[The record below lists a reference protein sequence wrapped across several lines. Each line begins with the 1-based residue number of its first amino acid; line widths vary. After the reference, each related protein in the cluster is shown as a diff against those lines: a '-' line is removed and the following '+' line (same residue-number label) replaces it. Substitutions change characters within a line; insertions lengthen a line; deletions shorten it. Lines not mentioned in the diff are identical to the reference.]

1 LSRRGSR
8 CRTPARALQCAAASG
23 FEPAIPKADRFFN
36 PLSAFR
42 CPNPFGSAPVLG
54 RRKGNIQHPTSNK
67 QHPICGTPG
76 MKFPGTNI
84 EDPATTVRKALD
96 ESVFGNPISGF
107 EKNLHPK
114 GC

>member
-1 LSRRGSR
+1 
-8 CRTPARALQCAAASG
+8 
-23 FEPAIPKADRFFN
+23 
-36 PLSAFR
+36 
-42 CPNPFGSAPVLG
+42 
-54 RRKGNIQHPTSNK
+54 
-67 QHPICGTPG
+67 